1 MMRCN
6 WQTVLVKSHVEGA
19 ICYSTGRTVCMKAI
33 YIIVYCFNLVYSL
46 ALCLCAC
53 RCV

>member
-6 WQTVLVKSHVEGA
+6 RQTALVKSHVEGA
-19 ICYSTGRTVCMKAI
+19 ICYSTGRTVRM
-33 YIIVYCFNLVYSL
+33 YVHYFNLVYSL

-53 RCV
+53 RYV